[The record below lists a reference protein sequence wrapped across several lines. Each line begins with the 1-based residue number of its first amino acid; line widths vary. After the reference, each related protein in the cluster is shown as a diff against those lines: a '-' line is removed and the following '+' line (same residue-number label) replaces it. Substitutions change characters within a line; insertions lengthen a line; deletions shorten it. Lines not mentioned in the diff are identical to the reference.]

1 MAMKR
6 LSTLFGIASLAASVT
21 ACSSSSPTS
30 PSSAAPSP
38 AGEGAAAAVQSAAVA
53 TPARA
58 GAAKPGPLTIV
69 GVLQDDDEF
78 DVLQAAVV
86 SAGLVAALNG
96 TTQYTVFAPTDQAFA
111 NALGGGSE
119 AAALDAIA
127 NIDLDV
133 LKDILLFHVAHG
145 RRISASVL
153 AAPRYQ
159 MLNGKTLT
167 RTQLS
172 AAGIARPDVP
182 ASNGIVHVINGVLIP
197 AS

>member
-1 MAMKR
+1 MKR
-6 LSTLFGIASLAASVT
+6 LSTLLGLASLAVSVT
-21 ACSSSSPTS
+21 ACSSSSPAA
-30 PSSAAPSP
+30 PSAAPQ
-38 AGEGAAAAVQSAAVA
+38 GAAVAQSAAVS

-58 GAAKPGPLTIV
+58 GAVRPGPLTIV
-69 GVLQDDDEF
+69 GIVLQDDGEF

-86 SAGLVAALNG
+86 RAGLVDELNG

-111 NALGGGSE
+111 NALGGGSK
-119 AAALDAIA
+119 AAALDAVA
-127 NIDLDV
+127 AIDLDT
-133 LKDILLFHVAHG
+133 LKDILLFHVTNG
-145 RRISASVL
+145 RRISTLVL

-172 AAGIARPDVP
+172 AAGIAKADVS

-197 AS
+197 AD